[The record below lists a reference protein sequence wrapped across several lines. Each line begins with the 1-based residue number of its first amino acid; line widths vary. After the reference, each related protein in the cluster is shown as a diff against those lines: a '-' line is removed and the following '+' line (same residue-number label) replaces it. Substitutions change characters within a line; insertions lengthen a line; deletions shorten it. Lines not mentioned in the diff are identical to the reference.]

1 MCVCVSHV
9 FLACPGVK
17 GTCWMLWGLGQLFHL
32 QRCRHHDEFHFWTAM
47 PQWPREH
54 LHDYSG
60 QPRNSL
66 ETEVGQRKLRLRAL
80 AAWSP
85 WKGGQHLLHVRAPG
99 QGKKARVLGAEFP
112 RVKSPQIQA
121 PTAPT
126 GPWALIR
133 PKWQLSGMPHPAPH
147 VCSGEILAVRLK
159 ILKSLRWDNSDTA
172 LFRKLDIF
180 HTTLEWK
187 IWKIWLRVKQH
198 ISNFKHFQAQS
209 EPQGCWPDVAASSQ
223 QLQSRASRQWCHHW
237 ASCG

>member
-1 MCVCVSHV
+1 MYIIYMCVCLTFSGM
-9 FLACPGVK
+9 PGCERDLLNVV
-17 GTCWMLWGLGQLFHL
+17 GLGQLFHL

-147 VCSGEILAVRLK
+147 VCSGENPGR
-159 ILKSLRWDNSDTA
+159 A
-172 LFRKLDIF
+172 LED
-180 HTTLEWK
+180 LED
-187 IWKIWLRVKQH
+187 
-198 ISNFKHFQAQS
+198 S
-209 EPQGCWPDVAASSQ
+209 PMGQ
-223 QLQSRASRQWCHHW
+223 QWHSAF
-237 ASCG
+237 